1 MSFLGVKNILAYL
14 ITSVC
19 LLVHTNVF
27 AQTANLDRVV
37 SARFSDASV
46 GEVLGYLSN
55 QGNFKFSYNS
65 SLIDEEKAVELVL
78 VNKTIREAIGLL
90 FKGTIR
96 YKVQGQYVIL
106 LKAERAPVY
115 ITGFVHDAV
124 TGKKLPNISI
134 YERNSLTSA
143 ITNQNGFYRIKLNHT
158 KTIFKLTVSG
168 PDYESQT
175 VVMKLLQSETKDW
188 ELRPK
193 VKTLE
198 LPHDDNSPFFPQLAD
213 SLAIPHEVSI
223 LVPNVPNKGLVLSEY
238 STSQI
243 TDNIFPIYKKDTNR
257 LFRFWD
263 EIKSRFS
270 KMMIARSQRIHDK
283 NVTDTLYRPFQISLL
298 PFLGTNKLLSG
309 SIENRVSVNIV
320 MGYSAGVRKMEFGG
334 GLNGVR
340 RNMNGFQFAGVGN
353 IVGKNVTGVQ
363 MGGVFNTVLGETQG
377 VAMTLGWNHT
387 WKNMRGLQAAGLMNI
402 THKETRGAQ
411 LAGVLNV
418 TGKLTKGIQM
428 APTLNV
434 VLKESKGWQVGLLNF
449 AHKITK
455 GGHQIGFLN
464 FSDSSATAPIG
475 FLSFVGKGNGYKRF
489 EVAIDEIQSANI
501 TFKTGV
507 PAFYNILTLGFNFVR
522 AYELANIGYGFGRAY
537 KLGGRWMMNTDVT
550 SGLMIE
556 YNQYGEV
563 NQGVLWRFD
572 LGFEKFL
579 ARNSTL
585 TFGPSI
591 KALVIDPARSS
602 YTNGK
607 PFKNMPTYQAIRSTE
622 RFTLWYG
629 FQMGLRIKQRYGD

>member
-1 MSFLGVKNILAYL
+1 MSFSVRSIIAFWTL
-14 ITSVC
+14 SVC
-19 LLVHTNVF
+19 LLVHSNAL
-27 AQTANLDRVV
+27 AQSANLERVV
-37 SARFSDASV
+37 TARFSDVSV
-46 GEVLGYLSN
+46 EEVLSYLSA

-65 SLIDEEKAVELVL
+65 SLIDEDKSVELIL

-106 LKAERAPVY
+106 LKAERDPVY
-115 ITGFVHDAV
+115 ISGVVYDAIS
-124 TGKKLPNISI
+124 GKKLPNVSI
-134 YERNSLTSA
+134 YERNSLASTV
-143 ITNQNGFYRIKLNHT
+143 TNQNGYYRIKLNHT
-158 KTIFKLTVSG
+158 KTIFKLSVSG
-168 PDYESQT
+168 PEYESQT
-175 VVMKLLQSETKDW
+175 LVVKLLQSETKDW
-188 ELRPK
+188 ALQPK
-193 VKTLE
+193 VKQQE
-198 LPHDDNSPFFPQLAD
+198 LPFDDNSPYFPNLID
-213 SLAIPHEVSI
+213 TVAIPKEVPI
-223 LVPNVPNKGLVLSEY
+223 LVPRVPVTGLLLSEY
-238 STSQI
+238 SVADT
-243 TDNIFPIYKKDTNR
+243 TDNIFPIYRKDSSR

-270 KMMIARSQRIHDK
+270 KMMIARTQRIHDK
-283 NVTDTLYRPFQISLL
+283 NVTDTLSRPFQLSLL

-340 RNMNGFQFAGVGN
+340 RNVNGFQFAGVGN
-353 IVGKNVTGVQ
+353 IVGKNVIGVQ

-387 WKNMRGLQAAGLMNI
+387 WKNMTGLQAAGLINI

-411 LAGVLNV
+411 LSGVLNV
-418 TGKLTKGIQM
+418 TGKLSKGLQM
-428 APTLNV
+428 APILNV

-449 AHKITK
+449 SHKISK

-507 PAFYNILTLGFNFVR
+507 PAFYNILTLGSNFVR
-522 AYELANIGYGFGRAY
+522 AYELVNIGYGFGRAY

-550 SGLMIE
+550 SGLMVE

-591 KALVIDPARSS
+591 KALVIDPANSS
-602 YTNGK
+602 YANGK